1 MSLGRVVQ
9 TYLIASRKTC
19 AGRRLGATDLS
30 HNQGPLDD
38 LRQKAAQGAFQFTN
52 KSEINCLLLDAIT
65 GHNGFEKIE
74 AK

>member
-1 MSLGRVVQ
+1 LEP
-9 TYLIASRKTC
+9 LIYPIIK
-19 AGRRLGATDLS
+19 
-30 HNQGPLDD
+30 LDD

-65 GHNGFEKIE
+65 GHNGFKKIE